1 MNKIVCVELFEKKIS
16 ERMLAFVRERLYNL
30 ANDEIIRTCN
40 IQKKAYNLIIN
51 AHYFYTK

>member
-30 ANDEIIRTCN
+30 ANDEIIRACN